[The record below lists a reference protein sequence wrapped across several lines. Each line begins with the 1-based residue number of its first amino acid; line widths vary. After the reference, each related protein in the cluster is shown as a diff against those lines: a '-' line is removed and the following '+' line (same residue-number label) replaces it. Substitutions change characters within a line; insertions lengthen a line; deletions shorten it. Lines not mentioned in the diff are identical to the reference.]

1 MKVEPREYCFPS
13 LLDAFFVLIALFF
26 LELITNSI
34 VVQLSYVVGIRPM
47 AAYSIGRV
55 LAYGLVF
62 AIVLHKSKRT
72 YRELFHE
79 GRMSMSA
86 TLGLF
91 TVPVV
96 LLVPGLLLFINV
108 IEAGV
113 VQMFPMGGT
122 LSNPAE
128 AYRQAG
134 LGAIFL
140 VCIIAPVVEE
150 MLFRGIILRG
160 FLKQYPPGT
169 AIAHS
174 AAVFGLAHLN
184 VYQFVAAL
192 VIGLILGKMYERTRS
207 ILPGILLHMVYNT
220 AVVVSSICTPDGK
233 EDVSIFELPALWWLV
248 GIACGAAGAFMLHK
262 LIGGGR
268 VVPDPAGLMDK

>member
-79 GRMSMSA
+79 GRVSMPA

-91 TVPVV
+91 SVPVV

-220 AVVVSSICTPDGK
+220 AVVVSSICIPDGM
-233 EDVSIFELPALWWLV
+233 EDASIFELPALWWLV

>member
-79 GRMSMSA
+79 GRVSMPA

-91 TVPVV
+91 SVPVV

>member
-79 GRMSMSA
+79 GRVSMSA